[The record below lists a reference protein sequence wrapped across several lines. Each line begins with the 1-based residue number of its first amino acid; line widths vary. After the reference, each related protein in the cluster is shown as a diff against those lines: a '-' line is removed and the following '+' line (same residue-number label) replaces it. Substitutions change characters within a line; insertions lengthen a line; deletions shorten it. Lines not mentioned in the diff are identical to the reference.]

1 MTLTFKDIDNLEKIE
16 IATIQKKYF
25 FKKIDIFIN
34 YIESL
39 SIEKRE
45 IKVSFNENYL
55 TINHIYNDL
64 LKLKSFFEK
73 RQLDIESSYYKKTQR
88 ILKMLVSIQ
97 NYFIEIDFMDSILI
111 QLSTQQKSKLE
122 ILIKKL
128 RKNKYIYDFDNL
140 LYPIYNS
147 FSNYNLFFYYEV
159 FSIAGFDIFT
169 HSFLQFSLNEYL
181 LSEVT
186 KIDKD
191 FLTAFNEKKSILKNI
206 SNF

>member
-1 MTLTFKDIDNLEKIE
+1 MSLTFKDIDNLEKIE

-25 FKKIDIFIN
+25 FQKIDIFIN

-39 SIEKRE
+39 SIEKRD

-97 NYFIEIDFMDSILI
+97 NYFIEIDFIDSILI
-111 QLSTQQKSKLE
+111 QLSTQEKSKLE
-122 ILIKKL
+122 TLIKKL
-128 RKNKYIYDFDNL
+128 RANKYVYDFDNL

-159 FSIAGFDIFT
+159 FSVTGFDIFT
-169 HSFLQFSLNEYL
+169 TSFLKYSLNEYL
-181 LSEVT
+181 LSEVV
-186 KIDKD
+186 KIDNN
-191 FLTAFNEKKSILKNI
+191 FLRAFDEKKSILKNI